1 MANLDNV
8 ARAKAA
14 DKNLSVANLT
24 QSLTVLSDLEHM
36 KGSLCYDLSKR
47 FIEM

>member
-24 QSLTVLSDLEHM
+24 QSLTVLSDLEQ
-36 KGSLCYDLSKR
+36 LTLSVTD
-47 FIEM
+47 ILLG